1 MKYMKKLILWMPAV
15 ALLMTGCGSIV
26 SVSPLY
32 SDETI
37 TQNPG
42 LIGTWQASTGD
53 DILLVR
59 AGDNKT
65 YQALYTSMKD
75 SASTM
80 LFQVQL
86 VKLQGTL
93 YADLVRDTSG
103 WAIPGHAFAQISL
116 SGDTLSVSFLDSDW
130 LKQEILSE
138 RPAAAGLNQGNLLIL
153 PDSTAALQQMVS
165 KYADD
170 PRAIDGGAEFQ
181 RLH

>member
-1 MKYMKKLILWMPAV
+1 MKYMKKLILWMPAA
-15 ALLMTGCGSIV
+15 ALLMTGCGSMV

-32 SDETI
+32 SDETV
-37 TQNPG
+37 TQDAG

-59 AGDNKT
+59 QGDNKT

-86 VKLQGTL
+86 VKLQGSL
-93 YADLVRDTSG
+93 FADLVRDTSG
-103 WAIPGHAFAQISL
+103 WTIPGHVFAKISL
-116 SGDTLSVSFLDSDW
+116 DGDALSVSFLDSDW
-130 LKQEILSE
+130 LKQQILSGS
-138 RPAAAGLNQGNLLIL
+138 RQNSNFVVL
-153 PDSTAALQQMVS
+153 PGSTAALQQMVS
-165 KYADD
+165 KYGDD
-170 PRAIDGGAEFQ
+170 PRAIDGGTEFQ

>member
-1 MKYMKKLILWMPAV
+1 MKYMKKLILWMPA
-15 ALLMTGCGSIV
+15 ATLLMTGCGSMV

-32 SDETI
+32 SDETV
-37 TQNPG
+37 TQNAG

-103 WAIPGHAFAQISL
+103 WAIPGHAFAKVSL
-116 SGDTLSVSFLDSDW
+116 NGDTLSVSFLDSDW
-130 LKQEILSE
+130 LKQEILRGS
-138 RPAAAGLNQGNLLIL
+138 NQSNFVVL

-165 KYADD
+165 KYGD
-170 PRAIDGGAEFQ
+170 
-181 RLH
+181 